1 MMTVEEEIDFNRRM
15 IAKAIARQKVRFR
28 QSEYALCADKNHP
41 IALAA
46 SDLVLQC
53 GHAVQ
58 DFLYR
63 GGRKDD
69 AARFLR
75 KLMES

>member
-1 MMTVEEEIDFNRRM
+1 MMTVEEEIDFNRQM
-15 IAKAIARQKVRFR
+15 IAKAIARQKEKFH
-28 QSEYALCADKNHP
+28 QSEYALGAYENHP
-41 IALAA
+41 IASAA
-46 SDLVLQC
+46 NDLVLQC
-53 GHAVQ
+53 GRAVQ

-75 KLMES
+75 KMMES

>member
-1 MMTVEEEIDFNRRM
+1 MMTAEEEIDFNKQM
-15 IAKAIARQKVRFR
+15 IAKAIARQREKFR
-28 QSEYALCADKNHP
+28 QSEYALCADENHP

-46 SDLVLQC
+46 RDLVLQC

-69 AARFLR
+69 AIRFLR
-75 KLMES
+75 KLIED